1 MTLSLNVVDLFCGAG
16 GMSLG
21 FKEAGFNVLYAV
33 DFDQKAIST
42 YRANLGEYAEVG
54 DIFNLDVNDIEA
66 KVGGGRSVDIVIGG
80 PPCQGF
86 SVQRRGP
93 DKDERNNLV
102 LEYARIVVEIKPKV
116 FVMENVGGLLSK
128 RGDDVLGKFKSIL
141 SEKGYSFYIKKIDA
155 SHFGVPQARKR
166 VFFIGVSEESVT
178 KEYVFPKP
186 IEKYLK
192 NPVTVMD
199 SIFDIKDMNDDRIPN
214 HRSDKL
220 SDINM
225 QRIRSIKQGQGRD
238 SLPDHLQLACH
249 KNNKSHRHLDTY
261 GRMAWADL
269 APTITAR
276 FDSFSRGRFGHPEND
291 RSITLREGAR
301 LQTFPDKFVFI
312 GTKVEIARQ
321 IGNAVPPILA
331 KEIAKSIRKLFL

>member
-1 MTLSLNVVDLFCGAG
+1 MTSSLNVVDLFCGAG

-21 FKEAGFNVLYAV
+21 FKKAGFNIIYAV
-33 DFDQKAIST
+33 DSDQKAIST
-42 YRANLGEYAEVG
+42 YKANLGDYAEVG
-54 DIFNLDVNDIEA
+54 DIYSLNVSDIKA
-66 KVGGGRSVDIVIGG
+66 KIGRGRDVDIVIGG

-86 SVQRRGP
+86 SVQRRGS

-102 LEYARIVVEIKPKV
+102 LEYARVVAGIKPKV
-116 FVMENVGGLLSK
+116 FVMENVGGLLSS
-128 RGDDVLGKFKSIL
+128 RGDEVLGKFKSIL
-141 SEKGYSFYIKKIDA
+141 SKKGYSFYIKKIDA

-166 VFFIGVSEESVT
+166 VFFIGVNEKSVT
-178 KEYVFPKP
+178 KEYEFPSP
-186 IEKYLK
+186 IPKYLK
-192 NPVTVMD
+192 TPVTVRN
-199 SIFDIKDMNDDRIPN
+199 SIFDLKDIKDEGVPN

-220 SDINM
+220 SEINL
-225 QRIRSIKQGQGRD
+225 QRIRSITEGQGRD
-238 SLPDHLQLACH
+238 SLPEHLQLDCH

-261 GRMAWADL
+261 GRMAWAGL

-276 FDSFSRGRFGHPEND
+276 FDSFSRGRFGHPVND

-321 IGNAVPPILA
+321 IGNAVPPVLA
-331 KEIAKSIRKLFL
+331 KEIAKSIKKII